1 MMKLLW
7 YSLPELDATSERAAV
22 FFPDVAVQ

>member
-1 MMKLLW
+1 MVKLLW
-7 YSLPELDATSERAAV
+7 YSLPELDATLERATV